1 MILNS
6 KGTHQFCVPLL
17 IENSYD
23 LFKTAW
29 ICLKLE
35 DQTGK
40 APQVHPY
47 SIADPNVVS
56 ADERV
61 YNKIRGPTTL

>member
-1 MILNS
+1 M
-6 KGTHQFCVPLL
+6 